1 MRPAPGFGSG
11 YGFSFDYNYQ
21 SYLSFSSVAGA
32 VEGPPRTVH
41 AYATRAYA
49 SPRRRPR
56 GPVPSGHATRASC
69 DAGAARGKSGAC
81 SAAAV
86 HIRGP
91 VSPTPRHYAS
101 TNTSAPH
108 PLRLASRL
116 IRLSPPLTHNSHP
129 PCVLFPHR
137 MLCLRD
143 ELPASSTWKRMRSGC
158 RLPQPSACESAPPW
172 AQPWVQRR
180 ASARPS
186 R

>member
-1 MRPAPGFGSG
+1 MRLLG
-11 YGFSFDYNYQ
+11 
-21 SYLSFSSVAGA
+21 AGCSHPCTTRRA
-32 VEGPPRTVH
+32 ARTH
-41 AYATRAYA
+41 YTRTRTRTRAYA
-49 SPRRRPR
+49 SPRPR

-129 PCVLFPHR
+129 PCLLFPHR

-172 AQPWVQRR
+172 AQPWVLRR